1 MSHQNRYNVNEIDVN
16 DCGGDVVDL
25 FKDRLG
31 DMVREKR
38 KSHGITQERL
48 AEKVNVTT
56 GMIGQIERGETMP
69 SVETLEALIRQ
80 LDIDPQTLFFGSVRG
95 EQEYTDLCTMITKMT
110 TSQRHILLKFAK
122 IILEDCP

>member
-1 MSHQNRYNVNEIDVN
+1 M
-16 DCGGDVVDL
+16 DL

-38 KSHGITQERL
+38 KSHGITQEKL

-69 SVETLEALIRQ
+69 SVETLAALIHQ
-80 LDIDPQTLFFGSVRG
+80 LDIDPQTLFFGAVRG
-95 EQEYTDLCTMITKMT
+95 EQEYTELCTMIAKMT
-110 TSQRHILLKFAK
+110 TSQRHILLKLAK
-122 IILEDCP
+122 IIQEDYP

>member
-1 MSHQNRYNVNEIDVN
+1 M
-16 DCGGDVVDL
+16 DL

-38 KSHGITQERL
+38 KGHGITQERL

-80 LDIDPQTLFFGSVRG
+80 LDIDPQTLFFGSVCG
-95 EQEYTDLCTMITKMT
+95 EQEYTELCTMITKMT